1 LADFGEMRCK
11 TGRVS
16 SYGSAAA
23 SFTVLFVCTGNI
35 CRSPV
40 AERLARTYADA
51 VLGADAA
58 SMQLES
64 AGTRAVVGSGVHPH
78 SATVLTG
85 LGGCSGGFV
94 ARQLTDAMVVDAD
107 LTLGLT
113 RAHRREALKRSPRG
127 LSRTFTL
134 LEAADLASLIPR
146 DAVLPGATFADRC
159 RSLVRHMAAARAHRA
174 SDAHDDI
181 PDPVGESLGF
191 HEEVGDAIAD
201 GIGRIFG
208 RFAELN
214 GARHVLDRMPAAP
227 PAYFLSG
234 R

>member
-1 LADFGEMRCK
+1 
-11 TGRVS
+11 
-16 SYGSAAA
+16 
-23 SFTVLFVCTGNI
+23 VLFVCTGNI

-40 AERLARTYADA
+40 AERLARNYVDA

-58 SMQLES
+58 SMHFES

-85 LGGCSGGFV
+85 LGGWSGGFV
-94 ARQLTDAMVVDAD
+94 SRQLTDGIVVNAD

-134 LEAADLASLIPR
+134 LEAADLASLVPL
-146 DAVLPGATFADRC
+146 DADLPGATFADRC
-159 RSLVRHMAAARAHRA
+159 RSLVRHMAAARARRA

-201 GIGRIFG
+201 GIVRIFG
-208 RFAELN
+208 RFAELSAA
-214 GARHVLDRMPAAP
+214 GHGLDRMPAAA

>member
-1 LADFGEMRCK
+1 MASHR
-11 TGRVS
+11 
-16 SYGSAAA
+16 SAQTH
-23 SFTVLFVCTGNI
+23 FTVLFVCTGNI
-35 CRSPV
+35 CRSAV
-40 AERLARTYADA
+40 AERLARNYVDA

-58 SMQLES
+58 SMHFES

-85 LGGCSGGFV
+85 LGGWSGGFV
-94 ARQLTDAMVVDAD
+94 SRQLTDGIVVNAD

-134 LEAADLASLIPR
+134 LEAADLASLVPL
-146 DAVLPGATFADRC
+146 DADLPGATFADRC
-159 RSLVRHMAAARAHRA
+159 RSLVRHMAAARARRA

-201 GIGRIFG
+201 GIVRIFG
-208 RFAELN
+208 RFAELSAA
-214 GARHVLDRMPAAP
+214 GHGLDRMPAAA